1 MNKFIFF
8 LVTVLFLLSAMQCT
22 STRWT
27 VADMHSID
35 EREEPEKLS
44 SRQIIRTGEIP
55 TVDRPF
61 LTLNLYEIQELE
73 FTERVLVERTVQQYQ
88 PRWGFTML
96 GTLGAAIAFYAANTD
111 DFIDDPSS
119 SQTAALNAT
128 GVLLTTIALANM
140 KPVGEPIRTGE
151 TRHLRT
157 SGTVVKPD
165 TTRADEAVEFEFMV
179 EINYRDETQFSQ
191 TYQSLDEDGLRVNLA
206 SLLDGKNIT
215 GEDPGYLDVY
225 ITYGEERS
233 SYQIPI
239 TSFLSPVVVVN
250 TPVTELRNEPVYGER
265 NTLAEVGHGSELIL
279 LDKSDQ
285 QWFEVRFGGSD
296 VYILRESGEIQ
307 WKAADIIADP
317 TVVTV
322 DEVPFGEISVEY
334 SVPVLKPVNETD
346 VGIILSNHRNN
357 QKGLRRYLDRDFRL
371 IELYYRDAFG
381 VLASNFHKLDL
392 LDGESFRERIE
403 SLESDSTSTI
413 HLYISGF
420 ARVNRY
426 DGEDTIEMIHVD
438 EAQNESVV
446 DLKEVLTHIAS
457 IESRKLVVFIDL
469 EYTDEL
475 RLLRPVSGI
484 NNGTA
489 VYRRIADSVL
499 ELNENSALIFSARPD
514 QKSGIYE
521 STRFEQKYHHIFPYY
536 IAQGLQQRRATL
548 SNLIRHIENQVDY
561 TSRRL
566 HDRPQTVQ
574 AFGNLTL
581 NLAD

>member
-1 MNKFIFF
+1 
-8 LVTVLFLLSAMQCT
+8 
-22 STRWT
+22 
-27 VADMHSID
+27 
-35 EREEPEKLS
+35 
-44 SRQIIRTGEIP
+44 
-55 TVDRPF
+55 
-61 LTLNLYEIQELE
+61 
-73 FTERVLVERTVQQYQ
+73 
-88 PRWGFTML
+88 
-96 GTLGAAIAFYAANTD
+96 
-111 DFIDDPSS
+111 
-119 SQTAALNAT
+119 
-128 GVLLTTIALANM
+128 
-140 KPVGEPIRTGE
+140 
-151 TRHLRT
+151 
-157 SGTVVKPD
+157 
-165 TTRADEAVEFEFMV
+165 
-179 EINYRDETQFSQ
+179 
-191 TYQSLDEDGLRVNLA
+191 
-206 SLLDGKNIT
+206 
-215 GEDPGYLDVY
+215 
-225 ITYGEERS
+225 
-233 SYQIPI
+233 
-239 TSFLSPVVVVN
+239 
-250 TPVTELRNEPVYGER
+250 
-265 NTLAEVGHGSELIL
+265 VGHGSELIL

-426 DGEDTIEMIHVD
+426 NGEDTIEMIHVD

>member
-1 MNKFIFF
+1 
-8 LVTVLFLLSAMQCT
+8 
-22 STRWT
+22 
-27 VADMHSID
+27 MHSID
-35 EREEPEKLS
+35 EREEPNKLS
-44 SRQIIRTGEIP
+44 SRHIVLKGDPP

-61 LTLNLYEIQELE
+61 LSLNLYEIQDLE
-73 FTERVLVERTVQQYQ
+73 FTQRVLVERTVQQFQ
-88 PRWGFTML
+88 PRWGFTLL

-119 SQTAALNAT
+119 SQTVALNST
-128 GVLLTTIALANM
+128 GVLLTAMALTNM

-165 TTRADEAVEFEFMV
+165 TILAEEAEEFEFMV
-179 EINYRDETQFSQ
+179 EINYRDEIQFSQ
-191 TYQSLDEDGLRVNLA
+191 TYQSVNENGLQINLA
-206 SLLDGKNIT
+206 SLLDDTNIT
-215 GEDPGYLDVY
+215 GEDPGQLEVV
-225 ITYGEERS
+225 ITYGDESRS
-233 SYQIPI
+233 HQIPVSSI
-239 TSFLSPVVVVN
+239 LSPVVVVE
-250 TPVTELRNEPVYGER
+250 TPVAELRNEPVYGER

-279 LDKSDQ
+279 LDISDQ

-296 VYILRESGEIQ
+296 VYILQESGQIQ

-334 SVPVLKPVNETD
+334 SVPVLKSVNETD
-346 VGIILSNHRNN
+346 LGIILSNHRGN
-357 QKGLRRYLDRDFRL
+357 QMGMRRYLERDFRL

-381 VLASNFHKLDL
+381 VLASNFHMFDL
-392 LDGESFRERIE
+392 LDGNSFRERTE
-403 SLESDSTSTI
+403 DLESDSTSTI

-420 ARVNRY
+420 ARVNRV
-426 DGEDTIEMIHVD
+426 DEEQTIELIHLD
-438 EAQNESVV
+438 EDQNENVV
-446 DLKEVLTHIAS
+446 DLKEILTNLAS
-457 IESRKLVVFIDL
+457 LESRKLVVFIDL
-469 EYTDEL
+469 EYTNDL
-475 RLLRPVSGI
+475 RQLRTASGV
-484 NNGTA
+484 NNGIA
-489 VYRRIADSVL
+489 IYRRIADAVL

-521 STRFEQKYHHIFPYY
+521 STRFEQKYHHIFPYH
-536 IAQGLQQRRATL
+536 IAQGLQQRRTIL

-566 HDRPQTVQ
+566 HDRPQSVQ
-574 AFGNLTL
+574 AFGNLTI

>member
-1 MNKFIFF
+1 
-8 LVTVLFLLSAMQCT
+8 
-22 STRWT
+22 
-27 VADMHSID
+27 MHSID
-35 EREEPEKLS
+35 EREEPKKLS
-44 SRQIIRTGEIP
+44 SRQIILKGDSA

-73 FTERVLVERTVQQYQ
+73 FTQRVLVERTVQQYQ
-88 PRWGFTML
+88 PRWGFTLL

-119 SQTAALNAT
+119 SQTVALNST
-128 GVLLTTIALANM
+128 GVLLTAMAFTNM

-165 TTRADEAVEFEFMV
+165 TILAEKADGFEFMV
-179 EINYRDETQFSQ
+179 EINYRDETQFNQ
-191 TYQSLDEDGLRVNLA
+191 TYQPENENGLRINLA
-206 SLLDGKNIT
+206 SLLDDKNIT
-215 GEDPGYLDVY
+215 GGDPGQLEVVISYDQ
-225 ITYGEERS
+225 ESRS
-233 SYQIPI
+233 HQIPI
-239 TSFLSPVVVVN
+239 SSILSPVVVVE
-250 TPVTELRNEPVYGER
+250 TPVAELRNEPVYGER
-265 NTLAEVGHGSELIL
+265 NTLAEVGHSSELIL
-279 LDKSDQ
+279 LDIPDQ

-296 VYILRESGEIQ
+296 VYILQESGEIQ

-317 TVVTV
+317 TVITV

-334 SVPVLKPVNETD
+334 SVPVLKSVNETD
-346 VGIILSNHRNN
+346 LGIILSNHRNN
-357 QKGLRRYLDRDFRL
+357 QKGMRRYLERDFRL
-371 IELYYRDAFG
+371 IQLYYRDAFG
-381 VLASNFHKLDL
+381 VLASNFHQFDL
-392 LDGESFRERIE
+392 LDEDSFRERIE

-420 ARVNRY
+420 ARINRE
-426 DGEDTIEMIHVD
+426 DGEETIEMIHMD
-438 EAQNESVV
+438 EDQNESVV
-446 DLKEVLTHIAS
+446 DLKEVLTNLAS
-457 IESRKLVVFIDL
+457 LESRKLVVFIDL

-475 RLLRPVSGI
+475 RQLRPVSGI

-489 VYRRIADSVL
+489 IYRQIADSVL

-536 IAQGLQQRRATL
+536 IAHGLQQRRTTL

-566 HDRPQTVQ
+566 HDRPQSVQ
-574 AFGNLTL
+574 AFGNLSL
-581 NLAD
+581 NLAN